1 MRFLIAIMAF
11 GLWSTQ
17 VFATDA
23 AKVVV
28 NGVGELAVVPDL
40 AIVTLGVRH
49 RANTAED
56 AMSLVSADMSN
67 IMTTLEKETIA
78 ERDIQ
83 TSRLQIQPIDRDDDG
98 VRFIASNQLTARVRD
113 LAKLGRI
120 LGLTISDGANEF
132 GGWSSGVRFDVS
144 DPAPYEAQS
153 RKAAVQN
160 AMAKAKELAEAAGA
174 TLGPI
179 KEIRE
184 SGTASPRGIAMSRA
198 AAIEAVPVAAGE
210 VSISYRVEMVFELN
224 Q

>member
-67 IMTTLEKETIA
+67 IMTTLEKE
-78 ERDIQ
+78 
-83 TSRLQIQPIDRDDDG
+83 P
-98 VRFIASNQLTARVRD
+98 
-113 LAKLGRI
+113 
-120 LGLTISDGANEF
+120 
-132 GGWSSGVRFDVS
+132 
-144 DPAPYEAQS
+144 
-153 RKAAVQN
+153 
-160 AMAKAKELAEAAGA
+160 
-174 TLGPI
+174 
-179 KEIRE
+179 
-184 SGTASPRGIAMSRA
+184 
-198 AAIEAVPVAAGE
+198 
-210 VSISYRVEMVFELN
+210 
-224 Q
+224 